1 MQNIPVFTSEN
12 GVASLVLAS
21 IPGREEAFVTLQSSL
36 EPERLLAECL
46 DFCKMCGAER
56 VYATG
61 DPCLEKYPLHT
72 AIFAMRGEKKVI
84 GQTEAAL
91 FPVQETTAEKWRSIY
106 NERMAGVDNA
116 AWITFTGMKKLCR
129 ENHAY
134 FVHRDGEL
142 LGVGMVGDGK
152 IETLAAVKPGAGADV
167 VKALLSGIFTDT
179 VQLEVAST
187 NLKAIR
193 LYERL
198 GFVKTAEKSRWY
210 AVL

>member
-1 MQNIPVFTSEN
+1 MQNIPVFTSEY
-12 GVASLVLAS
+12 GVASLVLES
-21 IPGREEAFVTLQSSL
+21 IPGRGEAFVTLQSSL
-36 EPERLLAECL
+36 EPEKLLAECL

-72 AIFAMRGEKKVI
+72 VIFAMRGKKESI
-84 GQTEAAL
+84 GQTGAAL
-91 FPVQETTAEKWRSIY
+91 FPLQETTAEKWRSIY

-116 AWITFTGMKKLCR
+116 AWIGFAGMKKLCR

-134 FVHRDGEL
+134 FVHCDGEL
-142 LGVGMVGDGK
+142 LGIGMVCDGK
-152 IETLAAVKPGAGADV
+152 IEALATVKPGAGAEV
-167 VKALLSGIFTDT
+167 VKALCSDIVADT

-210 AVL
+210 EVL

>member
-1 MQNIPVFTSEN
+1 MQNIPVFTSEY
-12 GVASLVLAS
+12 GVASLVLES
-21 IPGREEAFVTLQSSL
+21 IPGRGEAFITLQSSL
-36 EPERLLAECL
+36 EPEKLLAECL

-56 VYATG
+56 IYATG
-61 DPCLEKYPLHT
+61 DPCIEKYPLHT
-72 AIFAMRGEKKVI
+72 VIYTMRSEKEAI
-84 GQTEAAL
+84 GQTVAAL
-91 FPVQETTAEKWRSIY
+91 FPVQDTTAEKWRSIY

-134 FVHRDGEL
+134 FIHRDGEL
-142 LGVGMVGDGK
+142 LGIGMVSDGK
-152 IETLAAVKPGAGADV
+152 IETLAAVKSGAGEEV
-167 VKALLSGIFTDT
+167 VKALCSGIFADT

-187 NLKAIR
+187 NQKAIW

-210 AVL
+210 RVL